1 MKKTLSILAI
11 MSAVLVS
18 CQKEESDYVSIE
30 PNRLQFDAEGGAKE
44 IRIYS
49 SSQWIMVGHS
59 DWCTPQ
65 YRIGNN
71 EWFVTITAQP
81 NTTGGTRG
89 TSLAIICGEEDA
101 LLNIS
106 QSGK

>member
-1 MKKTLSILAI
+1 MKKTLSMLAI

-30 PNRLQFDAEGGAKE
+30 PNQL
-44 IRIYS
+44 
-49 SSQWIMVGHS
+49 HS